1 MRQPHHEFFYIC
13 IGIALF
19 CVISLIVVYRIS
31 IHIRQFR
38 FLENTFMTS
47 IELREPN
54 FSKVHDEFLRKK
66 EKVFSFGRHFIGATY
81 IQVPGG
87 WGRYFVRCYYNGK
100 NCVCFQYDITSGNSY
115 DEWLLTDTYITAPLP
130 KNFDGAD
137 LWGHNVD
144 EVYTRLG
151 SPAADSLFDDDQRIV
166 IYLLRG
172 ELFLSDYT
180 YWFYIN
186 SEGIVEKVELH
197 QYKNYF
203 GV

>member
-19 CVISLIVVYRIS
+19 CVIFLIVVCRIF

-38 FLENTFMTS
+38 FLENTFMTA

-66 EKVFSFGRHFIGATY
+66 EKLFSFGRHFIGATY

-87 WGRYFVRCYYNGK
+87 WGRYFVSCYYNGK
-100 NCVCFQYDITSGNSY
+100 NCVCFQYDIASGNSY

-137 LWGHNVD
+137 LWGHSVD
-144 EVYTRLG
+144 EVYARLG
-151 SPAADSLFDDDQRIV
+151 SPAADGLFDDQRIV

>member
-19 CVISLIVVYRIS
+19 CVIFLIVVCRIS

-38 FLENTFMTS
+38 FLKNTVMTA

-66 EKVFSFGRHFIGATY
+66 EKLFSFGRHFIGATY

-100 NCVCFQYDITSGNSY
+100 TCICFRYDVGSGNSN
-115 DEWLLTDTYITAPLP
+115 EWLLTDAYITVPLP
-130 KNFDGAD
+130 KDFDGAD
-137 LWGHNVD
+137 LWGHSVD
-144 EVYTRLG
+144 EVYARLG
-151 SPAADSLFDDDQRIV
+151 SPAAAGLFDDQRIV

-186 SEGIVEKVELH
+186 SEGIIEKVELH

>member
-19 CVISLIVVYRIS
+19 CVIFIIVVYRIS

-100 NCVCFQYDITSGNSY
+100 TCICFQYDIASGNSY
-115 DEWLLTDTYITAPLP
+115 DEWLLTDTYITVPLP

-137 LWGHNVD
+137 LWGHSVD
-144 EVYTRLG
+144 EVYARLG
-151 SPAADSLFDDDQRIV
+151 PPAAAGLFDDQRIL